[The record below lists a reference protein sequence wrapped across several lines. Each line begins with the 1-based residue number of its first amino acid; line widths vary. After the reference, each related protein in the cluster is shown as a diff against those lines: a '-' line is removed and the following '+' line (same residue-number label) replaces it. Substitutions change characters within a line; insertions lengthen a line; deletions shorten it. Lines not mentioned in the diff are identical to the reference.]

1 MLQMLLLE
9 DSDHYDGYSDS
20 EREEFLF
27 RLFKHVCLG
36 GAVCQYEDTVQ
47 PYLDVTKS
55 LYKDLV
61 RYIYKNMP
69 IWVLCSWIRMLRFQG
84 RAKKVRVEQS

>member
-1 MLQMLLLE
+1 MTCDSAMVVYCRHQSCHVMLQMLLLE
-9 DSDHYDGYSDS
+9 DSDHYDVYSDS

-61 RYIYKNMP
+61 RFICKKMP
-69 IWVLCSWIRMLRFQG
+69 T
-84 RAKKVRVEQS
+84 